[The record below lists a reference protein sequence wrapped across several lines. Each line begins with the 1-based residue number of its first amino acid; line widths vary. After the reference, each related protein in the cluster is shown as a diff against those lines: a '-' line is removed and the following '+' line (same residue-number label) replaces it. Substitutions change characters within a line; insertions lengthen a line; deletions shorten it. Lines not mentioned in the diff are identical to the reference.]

1 MDLVA
6 SWLHSW
12 RAAKGSSCYHYIRK
26 AADMSNQNEQ
36 GFDIQHNSVGQESIL
51 SQCSEIENRLKI
63 DVSGHKVLQNALDV
77 PGVIRIIAD
86 APLILMLIGLSYAA
100 AKRFLNGFVQEL
112 SKASA
117 NWFTNKLSN
126 IRKNNPITTVSIAM
140 FVPPDWLSGVDVNS
154 FGGLILKGNEPD

>member
-1 MDLVA
+1 
-6 SWLHSW
+6 
-12 RAAKGSSCYHYIRK
+12 
-26 AADMSNQNEQ
+26 MSNQNEQ

-100 AKRFLNGFVQEL
+100 AKRFLNGLF
-112 SKASA
+112 
-117 NWFTNKLSN
+117 
-126 IRKNNPITTVSIAM
+126 KN
-140 FVPPDWLSGVDVNS
+140 
-154 FGGLILKGNEPD
+154 